1 MTWTYHKLEKED
13 GVGILTISRPQ
24 ALNAL
29 NTDLLIELH
38 KVLAEIHYDEEIK
51 ALIITGDGKSFVAGA
66 DISEMA
72 GMSPL
77 DAREFA
83 LLGNSVF
90 STIEEMEKPVIAAVN
105 GFALGGGCE
114 LALACDIRL
123 ASEKAKM
130 GQPEAGLGITPGFGG
145 TQRLMRIVG
154 PAKAKELIYT
164 GKTIGAEEA
173 LSIGLVNHV
182 YPVDTLLEE
191 ARKMA
196 KEIAAKA
203 PVAVQFCKRAINE
216 GLEMDL
222 QRGLQLEADL
232 FALCFSTDDQSE
244 GMQAFLEKRKA
255 DFQGK

>member
-13 GVGILTISRPQ
+13 GIGILTISRPQ

-29 NTDLLIELH
+29 NTDVLIEMH
-38 KVLAEIHYDEEIK
+38 KLLADIHYDPEIK
-51 ALIITGDGKSFVAGA
+51 VLIITGEGKAFVAGA

-72 GMSPL
+72 DMNPL

-123 ASEKAKM
+123 GSEKAKM
-130 GQPEAGLGITPGFGG
+130 GQPEVGLGITPGFGG
-145 TQRLMRIVG
+145 TQRLMRVVG
-154 PAKAKELIYT
+154 PAKAKELIFT
-164 GKTIGAEEA
+164 GKTIDAQEA
-173 LSIGLVNHV
+173 LGIGLLNHV
-182 YPVDTLLEE
+182 YPVETLLDE
-191 ARKMA
+191 AKKMA
-196 KEIAAKA
+196 KEVAAKA

-216 GLEMDL
+216 GFEMDL

-232 FALCFSTDDQSE
+232 FALCFSTHDQTE
-244 GMQAFLEKRKA
+244 GMGAFREKRKA
-255 DFQGK
+255 EFQGN

>member
-29 NTDLLIELH
+29 HTDLLIEMH
-38 KVLAEIHYDEEIK
+38 KVLAGIHYDEEIRV
-51 ALIITGDGKSFVAGA
+51 LIITGEGKAFVAGA

-72 GMSPL
+72 GMSSL

-83 LLGNSVF
+83 LLGSSVF

-123 ASEKAKM
+123 ASEKAKL
-130 GQPEAGLGITPGFGG
+130 GQPEVGLGITPGFGG
-145 TQRLMRIVG
+145 TQRLMRIIG

-164 GKTIGAEEA
+164 GKTIDAQEA
-173 LSIGLVNHV
+173 LNIGLVNHV
-182 YPVDTLLEE
+182 YPVEALMEE
-191 ARKMA
+191 AKKMA

-203 PVAVQFCKRAINE
+203 PAAVHFCKRAMND
-216 GLEMDL
+216 GYEMDL

-232 FALCFSTDDQSE
+232 FALCFSTADQSE
-244 GMQAFLEKRKA
+244 GMQAFLEKRKT
-255 DFQGK
+255 DFKGK